1 MIKRLKMIKKRRL
14 ILLFLSFALLTTS
27 LNAQSFTLNTFNVE
41 PYVQN
46 KEGLAVDIAK
56 VLFQRANIG
65 YIIKSS
71 PQKRA
76 IITTRQTQ
84 NNAVLFIQRSQERES
99 HFKWVGPIFVTQTAL
114 FSLENSNIK
123 VDVFKDVFQ
132 YPLLVTRGSADEEYL
147 KGFGIKTQ
155 VANNDFQNVRKL
167 KAQRAHF
174 LVADVISASYNAKK
188 ANTNIKKRLTLITT
202 LRSLAF
208 NIDTSDKI
216 IEHLNQILT
225 IMYKDGTIKKILT
238 SYENKFE
245 SKDISVFFE

>member
-1 MIKRLKMIKKRRL
+1 MNEYKKQKTIFFTL
-14 ILLFLSFALLTTS
+14 IFLTTIM
-27 LNAQSFTLNTFNVE
+27 NAQSFILNTFEVE

-56 VLFQRANIG
+56 VLFERANIG
-65 YIIKSS
+65 YVITSS

-76 IITTRQTQ
+76 IVTTKQTR

-99 HFKWVGPIFVTQTAL
+99 SFKWVGPIFITQTAL
-114 FSLENSNIK
+114 FSLKENNIK

-132 YPLLVTRGSADEEYL
+132 YPLLVSRGSSDEEYL
-147 KGFGIKTQ
+147 KGFGLQTQ
-155 VANNDFQNVRKL
+155 VANNDLQNIKKL
-167 KAQRAHF
+167 KAKRAHF

-188 ANTNIKKRLTLITT
+188 INLDIKKRLTLITT

-208 NIDTSDKI
+208 NINTSDKI

-225 IMYKDGTIKKILT
+225 IMYKDGTIKKILS
-238 SYENKFE
+238 SYENKFK
-245 SKDISVFFE
+245 SNDISVFFE